1 MHAYAV
7 WHGSLIRPHEE
18 TLIVSRLALRETSV
32 CANV

>member
-1 MHAYAV
+1 
-7 WHGSLIRPHEE
+7 LIRPHEE